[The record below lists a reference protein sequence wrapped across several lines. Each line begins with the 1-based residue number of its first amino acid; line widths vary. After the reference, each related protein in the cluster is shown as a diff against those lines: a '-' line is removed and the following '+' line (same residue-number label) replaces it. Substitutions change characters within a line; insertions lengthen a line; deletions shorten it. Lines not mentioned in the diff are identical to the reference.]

1 LLGSD
6 IGNGFFL
13 GQEMDST
20 GDDSSEECQS
30 NLIDGPDFQSV
41 FDDDELLDIFQSFS
55 DDETPTVSPSVDPLP
70 QIYSI
75 QLPPSPTCCSRP
87 SPVSMPLITHDHSP
101 TSSPSAQKAY
111 RQKAISRWLYKRQR
125 RTFCKKVAPPSVKGQ
140 KPIPKR
146 SSLNGR
152 FVKSTTGFVSITALQ
167 TDSD

>member
-6 IGNGFFL
+6 LRDGFFF
-13 GQEMDST
+13 GPEMDPPS
-20 GDDSSEECQS
+20 DDSSEDCQS

-55 DDETPTVSPSVDPLP
+55 DDETPTVSPSVDPL
-70 QIYSI
+70 QQVYSI
-75 QLPPSPTCCSRP
+75 QLPPSSPTCCSLP
-87 SPVSMPLITHDHSP
+87 SPVPMAPYHPS
-101 TSSPSAQKAY
+101 TSSTFNAQKAY

-125 RTFCKKVAPPSVKGQ
+125 RTFCKKVAPQPIKGQ
-140 KPIPKR
+140 KPAPKR

-167 TDSD
+167 SDSD